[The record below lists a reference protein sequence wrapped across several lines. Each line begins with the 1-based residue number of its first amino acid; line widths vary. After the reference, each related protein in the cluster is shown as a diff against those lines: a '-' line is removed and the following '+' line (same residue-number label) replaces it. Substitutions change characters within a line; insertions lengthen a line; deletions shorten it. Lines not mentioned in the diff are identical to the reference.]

1 MKKVPYKRNRALFIV
16 LVSYAFV
23 SSTCLAAELPELVTD
38 RPDQTESSTTV
49 PYESIQIETG
59 WTHSERNDDDLET
72 DVFPE
77 TLLRYGLA
85 EKLELRFIYAG
96 YVWENDVST
105 DAGAQ
110 DNEGSG
116 DLAVG
121 FKLKLWD
128 EEDWLPEA
136 AFMSHLTMPAG
147 KAPFSSERYDPD
159 YRLAFAHT
167 LSERLSLAYNLGQV
181 WSTEQDDAGDRDT
194 RHQFQYTAALGIG
207 LNDELGCFVEFFGDI
222 PTGDSDGP
230 ANYFDGGFTYLV
242 KDNLQLD
249 VSSGV
254 GLSDNADDW
263 FVGAGFSI
271 RSP

>member
-1 MKKVPYKRNRALFIV
+1 MSFLVLLGIYA
-16 LVSYAFV
+16 LVS
-23 SSTCLAAELPELVTD
+23 SSSFAVELPELITD

-49 PYESIQIETG
+49 PYESVQIETG
-59 WTHSERNDDDLET
+59 WTHSERYDDDIET

-77 TLLRYGLA
+77 TLVRYGLA

-96 YVWENDVST
+96 YYWENAVST

-110 DNEGSG
+110 DDEGSG

-136 AFMSHLTMPAG
+136 AFVSHVGIPAG
-147 KAPFSSERYDPD
+147 KSPFSSERFDPD
-159 YRLAFAHT
+159 YRLAFSHT
-167 LSERLSLAYNLGQV
+167 LSDRYSFGYNLGQV
-181 WSTEQDDAGDRDT
+181 WSSEQDADGDRDT
-194 RHQFQYTAALGIG
+194 RPEFQYTAALGIG
-207 LNDELGCFVEFFGDI
+207 LDDKLGCFVEFFGDI

-263 FVGAGFSI
+263 FLGAGFSI
-271 RSP
+271 RFP